1 VITRN
6 RPRELA
12 LVLDRLAALALDEVV
27 VVENG
32 ATGATAE
39 AGAEE
44 RGGRVIRSPENLG
57 IAARNLAADQVRGEL
72 LLMLDDDSY
81 PCPGT
86 LETLA
91 AAFRANPRLA
101 VAAGE
106 VVDVDEQGRIVRSGE
121 PGTFDWFLR
130 AGRRGVPQRGFPAF
144 FFPEGACVI
153 RRAAFLEAGGFFTPF
168 FFACVE
174 LELTTR
180 LLALGWDVRYFPGAR
195 FEHLKAGADRASP
208 DAMLYHRIRNH
219 AWYLWLRFPAPLAA
233 RRLPAYLAFDLVEA
247 VYRGAPGAWARAVR
261 DAWRFRERVRGDRR
275 PLPRDVIRRAEL
287 NRGRMHLR
295 LLAHQLRRRLPAPR
309 SSRER

>member
-1 VITRN
+1 VITHN

-32 ATGATAE
+32 ATGATAQ

-44 RGGRVIRSPENLG
+44 RGARVIRSPENLG
-57 IAARNLAADQVRGEL
+57 IAARNLAAEEVRSEL

-81 PCPGT
+81 PCSGT
-86 LETLA
+86 LETLIG
-91 AAFRANPRLA
+91 AFRASPRLA

-106 VVDVDEQGRIVRSGE
+106 VVDVDEQGRVLRSGE

-130 AGRRGVPQRGFPAF
+130 AGRSGAPEDGFPAF

-153 RRAAFLEAGGFFTPF
+153 RRAAFVEAGGFFTPF
-168 FFACVE
+168 FFACE
-174 LELTTR
+174 GLELTSR

-195 FEHLKAGADRASP
+195 FEHLKARADRVSP
-208 DAMLYHRIRNH
+208 EAMLYHRIRNH
-219 AWYLWLRFPAPLAA
+219 AWYLWLRFPPSVAA

-247 VYRGAPGAWARAVR
+247 VYRGAPRAWLRAVR
-261 DAWRFRERVRGDRR
+261 DAWRLRERVSGARQ

-295 LLAHQLRRRLPAPR
+295 LLGEQLRRRVGKRGPA
-309 SSRER
+309 S